1 MKEKWY
7 SIREAAAYLEIGE
20 PTIYRWMRD
29 GKITFRKVGDST
41 RFLREDLDA
50 VVEVHRAEH
59 SGEEVKKHCPYCN
72 GEELVPGRLRSTGL
86 LYFQLKM
93 SKFWTLSENALKTDA
108 LMCARCGAMILF
120 GDLTKLKKLK
130 EAPPEE
136 EK

>member
-29 GKITFRKVGDST
+29 GRITFRKVGDST

-50 VVEVHRAEH
+50 VVEVHRAER

-86 LYFQLKM
+86 LYFQLKK

-130 EAPPEE
+130 ETPREE